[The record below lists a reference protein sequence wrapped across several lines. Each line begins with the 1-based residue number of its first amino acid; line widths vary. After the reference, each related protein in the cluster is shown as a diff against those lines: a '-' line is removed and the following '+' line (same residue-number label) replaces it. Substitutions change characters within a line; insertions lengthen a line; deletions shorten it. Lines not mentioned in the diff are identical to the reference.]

1 MSLSCTVGNVGA
13 RFWKAVRTPFTLQ
26 DYIMTKT
33 KTNDLNQHNG
43 TQDVTLLFHAFFI
56 LFKTWCLHYPWCNLA
71 NEDSYQIKSF
81 FFWSHKRLYT
91 IFFSHICISAPT
103 ELELF
108 YPLKQFQ
115 VIFNVLSVIIL
126 ASPSW
131 WDCFLCCPTSSASY
145 TPTLFECSVYPN
157 NFACHL
163 HLDWTSPSMASLRM
177 TSPPTWQSRSSTHR
191 WPRWTSCTR
200 SPPEPSSE

>member
-1 MSLSCTVGNVGA
+1 MSPSCTVGNVGA

-91 IFFSHICISAPT
+91 IFFPHICISAPT

-115 VIFNVLSVIIL
+115 VIFNVICDHTSFTFLMRLFSLLPYFISVVHSYSLWMQRVPKQFHVSLTSWLDISQYGLSPYDI
-126 ASPSW
+126 
-131 WDCFLCCPTSSASY
+131 TS
-145 TPTLFECSVYPN
+145 
-157 NFACHL
+157 H
-163 HLDWTSPSMASLRM
+163 M
-177 TSPPTWQSRSSTHR
+177 TIP
-191 WPRWTSCTR
+191 
-200 SPPEPSSE
+200 